1 MGYTPAMP
9 SDDSKLDSGSGGSQ
23 VEPPLQAGL
32 DDPTQPSPEDER
44 VEQMLGHTI
53 DVSALASAVELQD
66 AADAA
71 DTLEQLADD
80 EAVELLEEMDAAAAA
95 EALAEMQT
103 PLAATVIADLAA
115 DDRAY
120 AVRLLGLMAPDDAA
134 DLLQRVVPEAR
145 EPMLAGLPAEDAA
158 NLRRLVGYAPESAGG
173 LMTTDF
179 VGVRADMKVSQ
190 AVEALRR
197 ATVPEELQA
206 RPVLGD
212 SGVLVGLVGL
222 RQLLLGDPEGRIADL
237 MLDTVPAVNVG
248 MDREEVTLA
257 FDRYDHSMLPVVD
270 DEDRLLGIVTVD
282 DVIDA
287 IREEQT
293 EDVQRT
299 VGAGAGEAVFSGFG
313 EKFRGRFPW
322 LAASL
327 FMTAAAAIVV
337 LLFEDL
343 IRENP
348 ILAFV
353 MPVIAALVGN
363 AGHQALA
370 VTLRGIV
377 LEEVRRDIVGPLVVR
392 EMLVGL
398 LNGTL
403 LGIAMAL
410 AIAAIGPW
418 VNSDVIVQIGVSAGL
433 ATMAAMTIGTLAG
446 SSVPL
451 VMRHLGFDPAHAS
464 AIVLIMITDA
474 VSFGVLLGLAW
485 LIV

>member
-1 MGYTPAMP
+1 
-9 SDDSKLDSGSGGSQ
+9 
-23 VEPPLQAGL
+23 
-32 DDPTQPSPEDER
+32 
-44 VEQMLGHTI
+44 
-53 DVSALASAVELQD
+53 
-66 AADAA
+66 
-71 DTLEQLADD
+71 
-80 EAVELLEEMDAAAAA
+80 
-95 EALAEMQT
+95 
-103 PLAATVIADLAA
+103 
-115 DDRAY
+115 
-120 AVRLLGLMAPDDAA
+120 
-134 DLLQRVVPEAR
+134 
-145 EPMLAGLPAEDAA
+145 
-158 NLRRLVGYAPESAGG
+158 
-173 LMTTDF
+173 
-179 VGVRADMKVSQ
+179 
-190 AVEALRR
+190 
-197 ATVPEELQA
+197 
-206 RPVLGD
+206 
-212 SGVLVGLVGL
+212 
-222 RQLLLGDPEGRIADL
+222 
-237 MLDTVPAVNVG
+237 
-248 MDREEVTLA
+248 
-257 FDRYDHSMLPVVD
+257 
-270 DEDRLLGIVTVD
+270 
-282 DVIDA
+282 
-287 IREEQT
+287 
-293 EDVQRT
+293 
-299 VGAGAGEAVFSGFG
+299 
-313 EKFRGRFPW
+313 
-322 LAASL
+322 
-327 FMTAAAAIVV
+327 MTAAAAIVV